1 MLGMEWDS
9 GGPYFYNGW
18 LEWQGSSTL
27 RMLACEVVNLLI
39 HMFFLYCWVNMAST
53 LAQDGCFHG
62 LIRNKYEQKQSNVA
76 TLKIL
81 HDPIHG

>member
-1 MLGMEWDS
+1 MLGA
-9 GGPYFYNGW
+9 
-18 LEWQGSSTL
+18 TL
-27 RMLACEVVNLLI
+27 RMLACDVVNSILI

-62 LIRNKYEQKQSNVA
+62 LISNKYEQKQSNVA

-81 HDPIHG
+81 HDPIRVPR